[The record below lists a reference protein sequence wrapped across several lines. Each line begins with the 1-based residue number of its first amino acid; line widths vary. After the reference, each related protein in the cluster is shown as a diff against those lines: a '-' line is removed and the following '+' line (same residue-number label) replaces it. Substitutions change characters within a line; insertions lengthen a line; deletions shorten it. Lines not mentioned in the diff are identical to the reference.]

1 MVSVT
6 DVNYDQ
12 LAGQYD
18 ERYRQSRYDGTSA
31 SLDELRDRLRPTRV
45 LEAGCGTGH
54 WLDYWPRALVVGLDR
69 SSGMLSRARRT
80 ALLVQADVNRMPFAG
95 QWFDLVYAVHALHHF
110 PDPQGFVRDAAPLLR
125 PGGTLA
131 LFTLDQR
138 ALRHRW
144 YLYEYFPGTWE
155 TDLLR
160 FHPLPQIEAWMR
172 EAGLTGVET
181 RLAERVSLSRRGRDV
196 LNDPFLKKDSNS
208 QLALLSDQAY
218 RQGLHNIEVA
228 CEAAEAADREI
239 VFAVDLTV
247 CRITGVAG

>member
-1 MVSVT
+1 MT

-12 LAGQYD
+12 LAGRYD
-18 ERYRQSRYDGTSA
+18 ERYRQGRYDGIST
-31 SLDELRDRLRPTRV
+31 SLDELRDRLGPRAV

-54 WLDYWPRALVVGLDR
+54 WFDRWEGAVIVGLDR
-69 SSGMLSRARRT
+69 SFGMLSRADRT
-80 ALLVQADVNRMPFAG
+80 AFRVQADAGRMPFATR
-95 QWFDLVYAVHALHHF
+95 QFDLVYAVHAVHHF
-110 PDPQGFVRDAAPLLR
+110 ADPAGFVRGAATVLR

-131 LFTLDQR
+131 IFTLDQR

-160 FHPLPQIEAWMR
+160 FQPLPEIEAWMR
-172 EAGLTGVET
+172 EAGLSGVET
-181 RLAERVSLSRRGRDV
+181 RLAERVTFSRRGRDV
-196 LNDPFLKKDSNS
+196 FNDPFLKKDSNS

-218 RQGLHNIEVA
+218 RQGLRNIEAA
-228 CEAAEAADREI
+228 CDAAEAADREI

-247 CRITGVAG
+247 CRITGVAR